1 MSVDCNMLLL
11 LIVKWINLFTEAVLC
26 FQNDLKSICQDNLA
40 IIIDCL
46 QSAEL
51 QDTFV
56 SKKKSR
62 DLRGGLLIFHG
73 SCRGC
78 KERKLSSASSAH

>member
-1 MSVDCNMLLL
+1 MD
-11 LIVKWINLFTEAVLC
+11 LC
-26 FQNDLKSICQDNLA
+26 FQNDLKIICQDNLA

-62 DLRGGLLIFHG
+62 DLRGKFLVFLG
-73 SCRGC
+73 SCQGG
-78 KERKLSSASSAH
+78 KEKNYLRLTH